1 MPRYLLFKTPNKNYN
16 SKFKIISYLISLI
29 VKLPNASHNIALIR
43 NYTCI
48 SRHAHETIP
57 SYDLSVFLRYDLGKQ
72 LGTSLDQLRTRLKM
86 WLGGYTGT
94 S

>member
-16 SKFKIISYLISLI
+16 SKFKIISLI
-29 VKLPNASHNIALIR
+29 VKLPNASHNIALIK

-48 SRHAHETIP
+48 RRHVHETIL
-57 SYDLSVFLRYDLGKQ
+57 SYDLSVFLRYDLGKE
-72 LGTSLDQLRTRLKM
+72 LGTSFDQLRTRLKM